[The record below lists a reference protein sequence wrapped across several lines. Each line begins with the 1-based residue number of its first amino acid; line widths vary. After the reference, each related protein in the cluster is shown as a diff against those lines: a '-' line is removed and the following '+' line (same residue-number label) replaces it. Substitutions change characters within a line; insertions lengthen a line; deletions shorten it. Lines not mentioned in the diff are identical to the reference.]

1 MPLPFGNHRE
11 NLFDEACCY
20 VPGAVFPA
28 PPVLQ
33 CASLLL
39 PAQHAASLTVTRL
52 ALGEYLIEGCVGL
65 NADASWG
72 GIDGGFEIP
81 QDRNKQPL
89 IWLDYVVNQ
98 DGSVLVKTFH
108 RTHDNS
114 PVFARNDIPGVSNG
128 DPIDIPANQFVSVRV
143 QMPEDSAWN
152 KLKEQLNKA
161 ELIED
166 DVVE

>member
-1 MPLPFGNHRE
+1 
-11 NLFDEACCY
+11 
-20 VPGAVFPA
+20 
-28 PPVLQ
+28 
-33 CASLLL
+33 
-39 PAQHAASLTVTRL
+39 
-52 ALGEYLIEGCVGL
+52 EYLIEGCVGL

-161 ELIED
+161 EPMENNYLFFSISGMAEKS
-166 DVVE
+166 